1 MPKFKRVCKNP
12 LHETW
17 SKNNESKVINVQAH
31 GFLTVASALQQ
42 YVEAE
47 LGKKIRHKINHLCST
62 CLKKCS
68 MNRKITKFF
77 AKDELDDLKNSLQES
92 QV

>member
-47 LGKKIRHKINHLCST
+47 LGKKIRHK
-62 CLKKCS
+62 KKPS
-68 MNRKITKFF
+68 LLNMSKKMFY
-77 AKDELDDLKNSLQES
+77 ESKNY
-92 QV
+92 

>member
-17 SKNNESKVINVQAH
+17 SKNNESKVINVFLTAH

-42 YVEAE
+42 YVEA
-47 LGKKIRHKINHLCST
+47 KKSAIK
-62 CLKKCS
+62 
-68 MNRKITKFF
+68 
-77 AKDELDDLKNSLQES
+77 
-92 QV
+92 